1 MSNSIHINNDVNDYI
16 ENAKES
22 IKSLQNLI
30 MLLEKRVVLN
40 SEVAK
45 YSKNEIEINEALIS
59 NIKTKS
65 ELIGLR
71 SLVLEK
77 INYFER
83 YSAKFK
89 KDYEEYEK
97 TINDIMT
104 LANSKRDSRNDIN
117 EFMLP
122 LDNKDIS
129 ELNPQAKIYILKKL
143 KALLDV

>member
-22 IKSLQNLI
+22 IKSLQDLI

-40 SEVAK
+40 SEVAN

-104 LANSKRDSRNDIN
+104 LANSKRGSRNDIN

-143 KALLDV
+143 KTLLNV

>member
-1 MSNSIHINNDVNDYI
+1 MSSSIHIKNDVNDYI
-16 ENAKES
+16 ENAKGS
-22 IKSLQNLI
+22 IKSLQDLI

-40 SEVAK
+40 SEVAN

-89 KDYEEYEK
+89 KDYDEYEK

-104 LANSKRDSRNDIN
+104 LANSKRGSRNDIN

>member
-22 IKSLQNLI
+22 IKSLQDLI
-30 MLLEKRVVLN
+30 MLLEKRVALN
-40 SEVAK
+40 SEVAN

-104 LANSKRDSRNDIN
+104 LANSKRGSRNDIN

>member
-16 ENAKES
+16 ENAKGS
-22 IKSLQNLI
+22 IKSLQDLI

-40 SEVAK
+40 SEVAN

-89 KDYEEYEK
+89 KDYDEYER

-104 LANSKRDSRNDIN
+104 LANSKRGSRSDIN

>member
-22 IKSLQNLI
+22 IKSLQDLI

-89 KDYEEYEK
+89 KDYDEYEK

-104 LANSKRDSRNDIN
+104 LANSKRGSRNDIN